1 MSNSILVLVAI
12 YFDFISL
19 VKGVLFAYL
28 LILD

>member
-28 LILD
+28 ILD